1 MEPKIT
7 TKSWNSQIE
16 SQILKSWDLEDIYSF
31 TLEKDIDNDDSNS
44 IFVIDTPPPYPSGKP
59 WHIGAAAHY
68 AQIDMIAR
76 TARMNSYDVMFPI
89 GIDRNGLPVEIYT
102 EKKYK
107 IRMREVSREKFLE
120 LCKTALDD
128 LENDMI
134 TIMKN
139 LGLSGNFKN
148 YYRTDSIK
156 FRTLTQ
162 KTFIELWN
170 KGLIY
175 ISNRPNNYC
184 VDCGTTIADAEI
196 IYDDLPTN
204 LMYMYFNIADD
215 KNKEKLVVAST
226 RPELLFACQAVIIN
240 PKDLKHSHLIGKEV
254 LIPLFN
260 RKVPILTH
268 HSAKIDFGTG
278 VVMVCSYGDHNDVKV
293 FRELNLKEIISVDG
307 NGYTTNSA
315 GKYKNL
321 KLKHAKEKIIDDL
334 RSEGFIEKEEKIM
347 HRTPLCERSKTPVEI
362 IPLQD
367 YYLKQLKYIRI
378 LEEYTE
384 QINFF
389 PNVHKQILK
398 NWLNTVSID
407 WPISRRRFY
416 GTEIPIWFCKKCKL
430 PNVPEAGKYYQP
442 WKEKPPFDK
451 CTNCGYNDFIGEEK
465 TFDTWMDSSITPLY
479 ISKFCN
485 NDEYFK
491 KTYPTTIRPQAK
503 DIIRTWL
510 FYTMLRCYQLTEQLP
525 WPNVW
530 IMGYGVDEKGKK
542 MSKSKGNVIDPFP
555 IIQKYGADTFRFW
568 SASETNLGQDFR
580 CSEQSIANSQKFLSK
595 LWNLGRFL
603 STFKVPQNLLSNSVN
618 VDLLHTDKWILS
630 ELDKLVNTCIKGY
643 DTFNFF
649 IPATSIRDFT
659 WNLFASHYVE
669 MIKGRVYDNENKK
682 FQLSSLYA
690 LHKCFSIILL
700 LLAPIC
706 PFITEKLWKTLYS
719 KESVHIQ
726 LFPKSRDLLNDFEK
740 YTEKVI
746 MFNSLVWNKKKELI
760 NLNTGKPLSLKDAI
774 SIDIPSELNEFRQD
788 LISMHNII

>member
-1 MEPKIT
+1 MEPIIP
-7 TKSWNSQIE
+7 TKSWNREIE
-16 SQILKSWDLEDIYSF
+16 SQILKSWDLEDLYSF
-31 TLEKDIDNDDSNS
+31 TLKKNDDNDNS
-44 IFVIDTPPPYPSGKP
+44 VFVIDTPPPYPSGKP

-76 TARMNSYDVMFPI
+76 TARMNGYNVMFPI

-107 IRMREVSREKFLE
+107 VRMRQVSREKFLE

-139 LGLSGNFKN
+139 LGLSGNFKS
-148 YYRTDSIK
+148 YYRTDSIT

-162 KTFIELWN
+162 KTFIILWN

-184 VDCGTTIADAEI
+184 IDCGTTIADAEI

-204 LMYMYFNIADD
+204 LVYMYFNVADD

-254 LIPLFN
+254 LLPMFN

-268 HSAKIDFGTG
+268 HSAKLDFGSG
-278 VVMVCSYGDHNDVKV
+278 VVMVCSYGDHNDVQI
-293 FRELNLKEIISVDG
+293 FRELNLKEIVSIDE
-307 NGYTTNSA
+307 NGYTTTSA
-315 GKYKNL
+315 ENYKNL
-321 KLKHAKEKIIDDL
+321 KLKHAREKIIDDL
-334 RSEGFIEKEEKIM
+334 RSKGFIEKEEKIM
-347 HRTPLCERSKTPVEI
+347 HRTPICERSKTPIEI

-367 YYLKQLKYIRI
+367 YYLKQLEYVPI
-378 LEEYTE
+378 LEKFTE

-389 PNVHKQILK
+389 PNIHKQILK
-398 NWLNTVSID
+398 NWLNAVSID

-416 GTEIPIWFCKKCKL
+416 GTEIPVWFCKNCRSAT
-430 PNVPEAGKYYQP
+430 VPDAGVYYQP

-451 CTNCGYNDFIGEEK
+451 CTNCGFHEFIGEEK

-479 ISKFCN
+479 ISKFSN
-485 NDEYFK
+485 DDEYFK
-491 KTYPTTIRPQAK
+491 RTYPATIRPQAK

-510 FYTMLRCYQLTEQLP
+510 YYTMLRCYQLTDKLA

-580 CSEQSIANSQKFLSK
+580 CSEQSISNSQRFLSK

-603 STFKVPQNLLSNSVN
+603 SSFKVSQEFLSDSLKI
-618 VDLLHTDKWILS
+618 DLLHTDKWILS

-643 DTFNFF
+643 DTYNFF
-649 IPATSIRDFT
+649 IPAISIRDFT

-669 MIKGRVYDNENKK
+669 MIKGRVYDNENKN

-690 LHKCFSIILL
+690 LHKCFSIVLL

-719 KESVHIQ
+719 TESIHIQ
-726 LFPKSRDLLNDFEK
+726 LFPKSGAFFNGFEK
-740 YTEKVI
+740 YTEKI
-746 MFNSLVWNKKKELI
+746 IEFNSFVWNKKKESI
-760 NLNTGKPLSLKDAI
+760 NPNTGRPLSLKDAI
-774 SIDIPSELNEFRQD
+774 SIDVPSELNEFKQD
-788 LISMHNII
+788 LKSMHNLIQ